1 MLRNKLKFRK
11 KVPEIEQT
19 LNMIKFLQKKK
30 AGGEE
35 DEDEEEDTK
44 ADGEK
49 AFVTHFPLADSVYG
63 KASIKPVGTVNL
75 WLGANVMLE
84 YTYPEARS
92 LLEENLKKAQDRLR
106 DVNEDLLFLRDMIT
120 TSEVN
125 IARMF
130 NHDVVLRKNEK
141 GQEKGSQ
148 K

>member
-1 MLRNKLKFRK
+1 MEKHMLRNKIRFRK

-30 AGGEE
+30 SGEDDE
-35 DEDEEEDTK
+35 ESDDEDSK
-44 ADGEK
+44 ADGKK
-49 AFVTHFPLADSVYG
+49 AFMTHFPLADSVYG

-84 YTYPEARS
+84 YSYSEARS

-130 NHDVVLRKNEK
+130 NHDVLVRKNEK
-141 GQEKGSQ
+141 K
-148 K
+148 

>member
-1 MLRNKLKFRK
+1 
-11 KVPEIEQT
+11 
-19 LNMIKFLQKKK
+19 MIKFLQKKK
-30 AGGEE
+30 SGE
-35 DEDEEEDTK
+35 DEDDSDDEDSK

-49 AFVTHFPLADSVYG
+49 AFMTHFPLADSVYG

-84 YTYPEARS
+84 YSYTEARS

-130 NHDVVLRKNEK
+130 NHDVMVRKNEK
-141 GQEKGSQ
+141 K